1 MSAPLRTPSTIGRA
15 ALVAAV
21 LTLGAFN
28 LAWGLGS
35 ESLTEWDESLYAHS
49 ALEMLASGNLA
60 ATTIF
65 GELDYFNSKPPLNV
79 WLLATSLRVFGPSLL
94 SLRLAAIASAWLTI
108 VVILIWGWRRVSPV
122 AGLFAA
128 LVLSTSFGFLQLHS
142 GRSANPDALLTL
154 LLVLIVVTLDAAAA
168 RPWRRVWLGPLL
180 AGVFLLKGMAVVL
193 PLLLIAV
200 IETRWRVPPRDR
212 WVPLAIAAVL
222 AVLPAGAWVVAR
234 WRVDRELFFGQ
245 MFFQD
250 FIGLSTTALA
260 NQSGSPLFYLN
271 VLLEH
276 QYEWLIAAVAVGILY
291 RPASWRSSVQR
302 LAFWRGNDRF
312 ITVVGCWIAIAVVV
326 PSMMQTKA
334 AWYLNPVYPV
344 FALAVGAALSYGFT
358 RTGAPRDH
366 RALLVAV
373 IVMATLVAESKLFW
387 YSNHYRTLDL
397 SSQGVLLAEADRLRG
412 ARVYNTSW
420 DLADLFVVR
429 GLVQAEPE
437 TITVG
442 EFVQRSGPRDFIV
455 LPSTVT
461 HPLLI
466 RIAVKGNYG
475 LYQLVR
481 MEAEVQPR

>member
-1 MSAPLRTPSTIGRA
+1 MNAALRRPSATIGRA

-28 LAWGLGS
+28 LGWGLGS

-49 ALEMLASGNLA
+49 ALEMLSSGNLA

-94 SLRLAAIASAWLTI
+94 SLRLAAITSAWLTI

-128 LVLSTSFGFLQLHS
+128 LVLSTSFGFLQVHS
-142 GRSANPDALLTL
+142 GRSANPDAMLTL

-200 IETRWRVPPRDR
+200 IEARWRVRPRDR

-250 FIGLSTTALA
+250 FIGLSTTALS
-260 NQSGSPLFYLN
+260 NQGGSPLFYLN

-276 QYEWLIAAVAVGILY
+276 QYEWLIGSGRWHPVQAGLVAIERAAPGVLAGE
-291 RPASWRSSVQR
+291 RPFHNGRRLLDGNSCRRAIDDADKSGVVPESGVSGVCASRRRRAELRIHPDGCFSRSS
-302 LAFWRGNDRF
+302 
-312 ITVVGCWIAIAVVV
+312 
-326 PSMMQTKA
+326 
-334 AWYLNPVYPV
+334 
-344 FALAVGAALSYGFT
+344 GAA
-358 RTGAPRDH
+358 
-366 RALLVAV
+366 
-373 IVMATLVAESKLFW
+373 
-387 YSNHYRTLDL
+387 
-397 SSQGVLLAEADRLRG
+397 DRGDRHG
-412 ARVYNTSW
+412 HAGR
-420 DLADLFVVR
+420 
-429 GLVQAEPE
+429 
-437 TITVG
+437 
-442 EFVQRSGPRDFIV
+442 
-455 LPSTVT
+455 
-461 HPLLI
+461 
-466 RIAVKGNYG
+466 
-475 LYQLVR
+475 
-481 MEAEVQPR
+481 